1 MAPDK
6 HSKVFV
12 TSHLFSRILS
22 SETRRELKQLISL
35 SWLPI
40 LTNVLHNT
48 LFTISLLFAG
58 RLGEQE
64 LAATVL
70 STSFIGVTGTFL
82 GSGLIT
88 ALEVLCTKAFRNRS
102 YRLVGITF
110 QRGVWFL
117 GISVLF
123 VWAIWTNAELLLLI
137 IKQKREIVR
146 FLSWFSSFCLLSVVN
161 SNTCVLVR
169 IHAQLASRSLRAF
182 RPIRIKENILKSQWE
197 PKVKTTKLPKA
208 LENFVLVLH
217 LIGWESGA
225 SILNQSRREVEKNAT
240 PDCFRHSSQ
249 NCSISNYRLIIG
261 KLTHIFSDTSRP
273 LFRW

>member
-110 QRGVWFL
+110 QRGVWLL

-197 PKVKTTKLPKA
+197 PKVKTTKLP
-208 LENFVLVLH
+208 
-217 LIGWESGA
+217 
-225 SILNQSRREVEKNAT
+225 
-240 PDCFRHSSQ
+240 
-249 NCSISNYRLIIG
+249 
-261 KLTHIFSDTSRP
+261 
-273 LFRW
+273 

>member
-40 LTNVLHNT
+40 LINVLHNT

-88 ALEVLCTKAFRNRS
+88 ALEVLSTKAFRNRS

-110 QRGVWFL
+110 QRGVWLL

-146 FLSWFSSFCLLSVVN
+146 LLS
-161 SNTCVLVR
+161 
-169 IHAQLASRSLRAF
+169 
-182 RPIRIKENILKSQWE
+182 
-197 PKVKTTKLPKA
+197 
-208 LENFVLVLH
+208 
-217 LIGWESGA
+217 
-225 SILNQSRREVEKNAT
+225 
-240 PDCFRHSSQ
+240 
-249 NCSISNYRLIIG
+249 
-261 KLTHIFSDTSRP
+261 
-273 LFRW
+273 

>member
-182 RPIRIKENILKSQWE
+182 RPIWIKENIFRSQWE
-197 PKVKTTKLPKA
+197 PRVKKTKLPKA
-208 LENFVLVLH
+208 RENVVLVLH

-225 SILNQSRREVEKNAT
+225 NILNQSRSEVKKNAT
-240 PDCFRHSSQ
+240 PDCFRHSFQ

-261 KLTHIFSDTSRP
+261 KLTRIFSDTPRL
-273 LFRW
+273 LFCW